1 MPGVSPPAAVFA
13 IVGNINLDLRTSLVD
28 PSPALF
34 YDGETSL
41 GAIQEAIGGGGANTA
56 VAAAVMG
63 GRVHFCG
70 CIGSDD
76 LGRRLA
82 ARMRDLG
89 VITHLVVKPV
99 ATGRSIALCWSNHQ
113 RHFLSSLPN
122 NACLGEQDVDV
133 GALAAAGCRHL
144 YRADIWF
151 SDPMLHGGTA
161 RLLHAARAWG
171 IETSID
177 INWDPLWSQGRET
190 PAVASRIDAV
200 SAALAHV
207 SWAHGNE
214 RELLFFT
221 GAQEIRDAAR
231 QLVDLGA
238 GGVIVHRG
246 EKGSAALS
254 GGAWTEIP
262 AVPVARI
269 ASETGTGDVFT
280 AAFLCGLG
288 RPLPELLEEC
298 SRRAADHLQGTAA
311 YLPPL

>member
-1 MPGVSPPAAVFA
+1 M
-13 IVGNINLDLRTSLVD
+13 
-28 PSPALF
+28 
-34 YDGETSL
+34 
-41 GAIQEAIGGGGANTA
+41 
-56 VAAAVMG
+56 
-63 GRVHFCG
+63 
-70 CIGSDD
+70 
-76 LGRRLA
+76 
-82 ARMRDLG
+82 
-89 VITHLVVKPV
+89 
-99 ATGRSIALCWSNHQ
+99 
-113 RHFLSSLPN
+113 
-122 NACLGEQDVDV
+122 

-151 SDPMLHGGTA
+151 SDPLLHGGTA
-161 RLLHAARAWG
+161 RLLHAARARG

-177 INWDPLWSQGRET
+177 INWDPLWSQGRES

-221 GAQEIRDAAR
+221 GAREIRDAAR

-254 GGAWTEIP
+254 GGAWTRKSRRSLLHGLP
-262 AVPVARI
+262 RG
-269 ASETGTGDVFT
+269 TGTGDVFT
-280 AAFLCGLG
+280 AAFLCGAG
-288 RPLPELLEEC
+288 KPLPELLEEC
-298 SRRAADHLQGTAA
+298 SRRAADHLQGTAV